1 MSQRK
6 IVLYIA
12 VSLDG
17 YIATE
22 EHTLDWLFAVEG
34 EGDNGFANFYDTV
47 DTFLLG
53 RLTYD
58 WIMKEEK
65 GNFPYKGKECYVFTR
80 TEANDNEHVQFVNE
94 DIPQFIEKL
103 RKKQGKNIWVVGG
116 GELLHTF
123 IEAKL
128 LDELRITITPVL
140 LGKGIPL
147 FRENNFQTHLL
158 LKNVVRYN
166 QLVELQYEVL
176 NNVAIVEN

>member
-12 VSLDG
+12 ASLDG

-22 EHTLDWLFAVEG
+22 EHSLDWLFAAEG
-34 EGDNGFANFYDTV
+34 EGDNGFAEFYDTV

-53 RLTYD
+53 RSTYD

-65 GNFPYKGKECYVFTR
+65 GKFPYKGKECYVFSR
-80 TEANDNEHVQFVNE
+80 AEANGNEYVKFVNE
-94 DIPQFIEKL
+94 DIIQFVEEL
-103 RKKQGKNIWVVGG
+103 RSRQGKNIWVVGG

-123 IEAKL
+123 IETKL
-128 LDELRITITPVL
+128 LDELRITIAPVL
-140 LGKGIPL
+140 LGRGIPL
-147 FRENNFQTHLL
+147 FKNNYFQTFLM
-158 LKNVVRYN
+158 LKNVFRYN

-176 NNVAIVEN
+176 Q